1 MAVDIFIC
9 RTAARDTE
17 RCASSCF
24 LAPPA
29 LCLPES
35 PVTKLYIRRSRCST
49 MLHSLHHWSK
59 MKACKFK
66 DVSPEPPW
74 TVFCSTEWMQVWI
87 FFWVSA
93 VPFCM
98 WVVVPTIWSNPRR
111 ERLIQGS
118 GNSAV
123 TQTQSLPAAKQS
135 LQRFCCDS
143 GLRSESRTYRRYESL
158 SNANPRVWKFERR
171 KKKKIHS
178 DVRKCSVALLH
189 LLKKQKRSN
198 HYKDGT
204 VQVAAGTSP
213 PLRSGDERT
222 GSDGGNNE
230 PGPNSQAH
238 LKTCSRARKPRQCWT
253 GFREQIPQSPWV
265 VRPKLGLKSVIR
277 AKITVNLIQSARDEK
292 GLSVPNQVSK
302 PGKRRRRGIAYLCYW
317 CYCK

>member
-1 MAVDIFIC
+1 MAHFPPDSMAVDIFIC

-35 PVTKLYIRRSRCST
+35 PVTNLYIRRSRCST

-123 TQTQSLPAAKQS
+123 TQTESLPAAKQS
-135 LQRFCCDS
+135 LCSVSAVIQVFIVKVGRTEDMRVCQMPIQEF
-143 GLRSESRTYRRYESL
+143 ESSKE
-158 SNANPRVWKFERR
+158 E
-171 KKKKIHS
+171 KKKNPFRCQKMF
-178 DVRKCSVALLH
+178 CSSSPFVEKAE
-189 LLKKQKRSN
+189 
-198 HYKDGT
+198 T
-204 VQVAAGTSP
+204 VQSLQRRDGSG
-213 PLRSGDERT
+213 RSGDESTSPQR
-222 GSDGGNNE
+222 G
-230 PGPNSQAH
+230 
-238 LKTCSRARKPRQCWT
+238 
-253 GFREQIPQSPWV
+253 RED
-265 VRPKLGLKSVIR
+265 R
-277 AKITVNLIQSARDEK
+277 
-292 GLSVPNQVSK
+292 
-302 PGKRRRRGIAYLCYW
+302 
-317 CYCK
+317 